1 LMILYYIIFGRVSIQ
16 SFYVA
21 VLGFTLTFACSM
33 YGMLETGE
41 KAVDKGQSEAAF
53 TLGYTPGETF
63 NKIILP
69 QAAYHFLPSYKA
81 EIISLIKATAVVG
94 YIAVEDVTKVGDII
108 RSRTYE
114 AFFPLIM
121 IAIMYFVMAELLSA
135 IVNRLD
141 LKIDPNKRDVTKI
154 MEGIDHDD

>member
-1 LMILYYIIFGRVSIQ
+1 MPVFLRQNKIKQ
-16 SFYVA
+16 
-21 VLGFTLTFACSM
+21 
-33 YGMLETGE
+33 
-41 KAVDKGQSEAAF
+41 KAVDKGQGEAAF
-53 TLGYTPGETF
+53 TLGYTPRQTF

-121 IAIMYFVMAELLSA
+121 IAIMYFVMAELLS
-135 IVNRLD
+135 IFVNRLD
-141 LKIDPNKRDVTKI
+141 LQIDPGKRDPARILK
-154 MEGIDHDD
+154 GIDHDD